1 MKMSS
6 LMRRR
11 SGAHGLAE
19 AEPTKQVPADG
30 SAGIE
35 TDDRRFARQMRDH
48 RVRHFGKQA
57 SLSVEVRCTEAAV
70 SFWESGRRLPQ
81 RSTFLRICHA
91 LVENGATSREVASLR
106 RAWEDAQVR
115 KAPKRLVLPSFL
127 ITVGRP

>member
-1 MKMSS
+1 MKMSLS
-6 LMRRR
+6 KRRS

-19 AEPTKQVPADG
+19 TETTKQVPADG
-30 SAGIE
+30 SSGLE
-35 TDDRRFARQMRDH
+35 TEDHRFARQMRDH

-81 RSTFLRICHA
+81 PSTFLRICRA

-115 KAPKRLVLPSFL
+115 KAPKWPMPPSFL
-127 ITVGRP
+127 IAVERP